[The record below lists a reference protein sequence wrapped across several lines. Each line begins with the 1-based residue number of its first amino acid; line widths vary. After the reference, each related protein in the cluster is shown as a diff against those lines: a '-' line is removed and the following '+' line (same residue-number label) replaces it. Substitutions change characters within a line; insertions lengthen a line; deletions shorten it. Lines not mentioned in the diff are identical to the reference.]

1 MGALE
6 GKVAVIAG
14 GTSGIGARAA
24 ELFVSQGAAVVVGG
38 RREPEGKDLV
48 VKLGPRARFVPTDVT
63 VESDV
68 EDLIGDAVVR
78 FGRLDVVI
86 NNAGIGGSPPG
97 GLDTIDLERFWAIMA
112 VHVGGVLAGMKYAAR
127 VMLGQG
133 SGSIVNTASTGGRLG
148 GWTATDYS
156 AAKAAVIQLTRS
168 AAVELGEHGIRVNS
182 VSPGPVPTGITSRSA
197 GPERPKTSHK

>member
-1 MGALE
+1 MGSLE

-24 ELFVSQGAAVVVGG
+24 ELFASEGAAVVVGG

-68 EDLIGDAVVR
+68 EDLIGDAVVQ

-86 NNAGIGGSPPG
+86 NNAGIGGNPPG
-97 GLDTIDLERFWAIMA
+97 GLDTIDLSRFWAIMQP
-112 VHVGGVLAGMKYAAR
+112 R
-127 VMLGQG
+127 VKSPRLRL
-133 SGSIVNTASTGGRLG
+133 SG
-148 GWTATDYS
+148 
-156 AAKAAVIQLTRS
+156 
-168 AAVELGEHGIRVNS
+168 
-182 VSPGPVPTGITSRSA
+182 P
-197 GPERPKTSHK
+197 

>member
-1 MGALE
+1 M
-6 GKVAVIAG
+6 IAG

-24 ELFVSQGAAVVVGG
+24 ELFASEGAAVVVGG

-68 EDLIGDAVVR
+68 EDLIGDAVVQ

-86 NNAGIGGSPPG
+86 NNAGIGGNPPG
-97 GLDTIDLERFWAIMA
+97 GLDTIDLSRFWAIMA

-133 SGSIVNTASTGGRLG
+133 SGSIVNTASTGGRARRLDGDRLLG
-148 GWTATDYS
+148 GEGGGNPADPKRRRRARRAWDPGEQRLS
-156 AAKAAVIQLTRS
+156 GTRS
-168 AAVELGEHGIRVNS
+168 DRHLRQGGGHG
-182 VSPGPVPTGITSRSA
+182 PGRC
-197 GPERPKTSHK
+197 